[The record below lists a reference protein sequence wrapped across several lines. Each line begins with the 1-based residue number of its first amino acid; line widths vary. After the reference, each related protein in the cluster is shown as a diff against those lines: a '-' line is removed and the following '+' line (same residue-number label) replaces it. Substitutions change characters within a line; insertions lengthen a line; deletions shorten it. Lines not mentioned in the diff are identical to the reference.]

1 MNVALPLRGAWR
13 ELKTMR
19 SRVVAVMVILA
30 AGFGMYAGIY
40 SAIDSLFGFRDALYH
55 RADVAAYEIRYS
67 PEDAINVP
75 AFDTVPGV
83 RAVESRL
90 LLPGNIERP
99 DGTRLSA
106 LVVGVPEGSRVN
118 QLLLTEGVALDPAQP
133 ARVVVDRNLARHHDV
148 GLGDRVTVNVGKD
161 RLSLDVAGVASSAE
175 FLVDGAN
182 PNFFLPARGS
192 LGIVYVPLKLIE
204 QRMGFRLVNS
214 TVFVGD
220 AVAAD
225 LPLAAMAEID
235 RRASERLT
243 LEDRLPLSR
252 QFGHM
257 FLAVDLNAFRIFTPA
272 IVAIFAASA
281 VTILFFLLNQWIAQQ
296 RQSLGVLSA
305 LGYGSARLRSRITA
319 PLAMMALGGLVLGIG
334 FGALMLHGFG
344 NEYATA
350 IGLPPPDLSLQPRHL
365 LLGAFGLLLVCLLGA
380 AGPLRQI
387 ARVTPL
393 AAVRDL
399 PQTPAAAHGK
409 LAARVA
415 DTAWR
420 HALRD
425 VLRRRRASAMTV
437 LAVALALA
445 PALAYFVAIRS
456 FEQAVV
462 DSFERDRWD
471 YSVDFLSPVWD
482 DELHGLATL
491 PGVRAVDPFLRGA
504 VRFETAA
511 GSERGLLIGV
521 SPQGSL
527 RVPQVD
533 AGRGLAAD
541 DRDAV
546 VMERKLARDMGLA
559 IGDTV
564 TVDGRLGRYRATL
577 VGTFSGALPG
587 EVFTSRDA
595 ARTWLD
601 LEEQNTGVL
610 VAAEPGHDLA
620 ASLYQD
626 ARVGKVT
633 GRKAMVDEVVAHLKE
648 IAGIV
653 YLAAG
658 FSILV
663 ALLFLFTSTAFAF
676 MAREGSFSLLEI
688 IGFARRTVASMVRR
702 EVALLSGAGVALGIP
717 LGFALAAWLN
727 GILGEAWFAIPT
739 AWNVIDPLLVA
750 VPALALMPLVA
761 RPVLKRIAAID
772 LPHVLRRRSFG

>member
-1 MNVALPLRGAWR
+1 
-13 ELKTMR
+13 MR
-19 SRVVAVMVILA
+19 SRVIAVMVILA

-40 SAIDSLFGFRDALYH
+40 SAIDSLFGFRDALYR

-75 AFDTVPGV
+75 AFDDVPGV
-83 RAVESRL
+83 RAAESRL

-106 LVVGVPEGSRVN
+106 LVVGVPEGSRIN
-118 QLLLTEGVALDPAQP
+118 RLLLSEGSALDPAQP
-133 ARVVVDRNLARHHDV
+133 TRVVVDRNLARHHDV

-161 RLSLDVAGVASSAE
+161 RLSLDVGGVGSSAE

-192 LGIVYVPLKLIE
+192 LGIVYVPLQLIE

-214 TVFVGD
+214 TVFVGES
-220 AVAAD
+220 VATD
-225 LPLAAMAEID
+225 LPAASMAEID
-235 RRASERLT
+235 HRAGERLT
-243 LEDRLPLSR
+243 LEDRLPLTR

-305 LGYGSARLRSRITA
+305 LGYGSARLRSRIIG
-319 PLAMMALGGLVLGIG
+319 PLVVMALGGLALGTGIS
-334 FGALMLHGFG
+334 ALMLHGFG

-350 IGLPPPDLSLQPRHL
+350 IGLPPPELSLQPRHL
-365 LLGAFGLLLVCLLGA
+365 LVGAVGMVLACLLGA
-380 AGPLRQI
+380 LGPLRQI
-387 ARVTPL
+387 ARITPL
-393 AAVRDL
+393 AAVRDQ
-399 PQTPAAAHGK
+399 PQTPAADHGRW
-409 LAARVA
+409 AGRVA

-420 HALRD
+420 HALRE
-425 VLRRRRASAMTV
+425 VLRRRRASVMTV
-437 LAVALALA
+437 MAVALALA

-482 DELHGLATL
+482 DELHALARM
-491 PGVRAVDPFLRGA
+491 PGVKSVDPFLRGA
-504 VRFETAA
+504 VRFETSA

-521 SPQGSL
+521 LPQGSL

-533 AGRGLAAD
+533 AGRALVAG

-546 VMERKLARDMGLA
+546 VMERKLARDLRLSV
-559 IGDTV
+559 GDAV
-564 TVDGRLGRYRATL
+564 TVDGRLGRHRATL

-587 EVFTSRDA
+587 EVFTSREA

-601 LEEQNTGVL
+601 LEDQSTGVL
-610 VAAEPGHDLA
+610 VAAQPQHDLTEA
-620 ASLYQD
+620 LYD
-626 ARVGKVT
+626 DKRVGKVT
-633 GRKAMVDEVVAHLKE
+633 GRQAMVDEVVAHLKE

-653 YLAAG
+653 YLAAA

-676 MAREGSFSLLEI
+676 MAREGSFSLMEI
-688 IGFARRTVASMVRR
+688 IGFARRTVSSMVRR
-702 EVALLSGAGVALGIP
+702 EVALLSTAGVALGIP

-739 AWNVIDPLLVA
+739 AWNVVDPLLVA
-750 VPALALMPLVA
+750 APALALMPLVA